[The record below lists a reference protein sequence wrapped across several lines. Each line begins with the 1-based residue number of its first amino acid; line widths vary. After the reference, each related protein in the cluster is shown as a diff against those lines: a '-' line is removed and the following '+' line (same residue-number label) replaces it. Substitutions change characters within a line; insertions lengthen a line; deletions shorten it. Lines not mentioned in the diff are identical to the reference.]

1 MAPTCSAQWLDT
13 AEMADRLSIHPK
25 TLLRLRAAEFSPFKE
40 GSHYRRGGLTTRAP
54 FQWQSELCE
63 EAFTEFS
70 RVDPTRVEAF
80 SGPELQILSQQS
92 VEGREVSGDDTLEGG
107 GGLKA
112 VGASEAEVPN
122 GRSYHS
128 SLDHQFWE

>member
-1 MAPTCSAQWLDT
+1 
-13 AEMADRLSIHPK
+13 MADRLSIHPK
-25 TLLRLRAAEFSPFKE
+25 TLLRLRAAEFSPFKV

-80 SGPELQILSQQS
+80 SGAELQILSQQS
-92 VEGREVSGDDTLEGG
+92 VEGRGSVGGRHPRRGRGIEGG
-107 GGLKA
+107 RG
-112 VGASEAEVPN
+112 
-122 GRSYHS
+122 
-128 SLDHQFWE
+128 F